1 MWRYLRL
8 WRRFVIMA
16 FVREAEYR
24 VNFAVSVLEGIAQ
37 LALALLTF
45 ALLYRYTDTVAGW
58 SADEA
63 LMLVG
68 VYRAMDGL
76 LALQVAPNMIRAAN
90 YVSRGELDFILLRP
104 VSSRFVV
111 SLRWLQ
117 LPEAVNVLIGLA
129 LAWWAGERAGVEW
142 SLAGILSA
150 AAFAACGLV
159 LLYCLWF
166 LSVTFTFWLVR
177 TASISY
183 LFYDAWQTAR
193 YPVSFFKGAVR
204 AILTFAIPVAFAT
217 TFPTE
222 ALLGRAD
229 GRLLLAGLLL
239 TAAALAGTQRF
250 WDYAVRHYSSASS

>member
-76 LALQVAPNMIRAAN
+76 LALQVAPNMIRT
-90 YVSRGELDFILLRP
+90 L
-104 VSSRFVV
+104 
-111 SLRWLQ
+111 
-117 LPEAVNVLIGLA
+117 
-129 LAWWAGERAGVEW
+129 
-142 SLAGILSA
+142 
-150 AAFAACGLV
+150 
-159 LLYCLWF
+159 
-166 LSVTFTFWLVR
+166 
-177 TASISY
+177 TASGSCS
-183 LFYDAWQTAR
+183 QR
-193 YPVSFFKGAVR
+193 R
-204 AILTFAIPVAFAT
+204 LTRNRLDT
-217 TFPTE
+217 
-222 ALLGRAD
+222 GRRRMKSSSP
-229 GRLLLAGLLL
+229 RL
-239 TAAALAGTQRF
+239 T
-250 WDYAVRHYSSASS
+250 